1 MGGTVS
7 GQYQMSLTKGDCNE
21 PLLVQSC
28 VQANSPAT
36 SLGGMFLKL
45 SRRQSPLPAPSLFFT
60 QDETLSNPHLETGDS
75 SGVWE
80 TETAQEGRSHGG
92 TQAARARVSKKK
104 RRQTDL
110 PQWASSLRLS

>member
-75 SGVWE
+75 SGVLGNRDSTGGKESWRYPGSQSQSE
-80 TETAQEGRSHGG
+80 QER
-92 TQAARARVSKKK
+92 T
-104 RRQTDL
+104 QTD
-110 PQWASSLRLS
+110 